1 MNKEKKS
8 WIWFAAATFFLYG
21 LTNFILGYIG
31 EASGNNMSASV
42 TAIFLLWTGMGIMAS
57 LFMFTPMVTAGK
69 IGDSFRDG
77 TAGFGIAAG
86 FTLALGMFTL
96 KTGFISD
103 PGSKGPIVAMASAN
117 AMLVALAA
125 WIFLKEKLSSLQ
137 FFGMLTI
144 LAGLA
149 MISFSNS
156 SSGSLQ
162 GAVFGIATLFLF
174 GATNYLLKYAGHKG
188 GDSITVTVLLWIAA
202 GTAGIIILAISLIS
216 GRGLKGL
223 QSPSLII
230 LSIAAGFVL
239 GLGML
244 TLKVALKRGPGGPAV
259 AISGSNSLLVLL
271 LDLAVFGHLPNP
283 LKVSGMVIIISGIS
297 LIVMARKPERRSK

>member
-1 MNKEKKS
+1 MKTEEKS
-8 WIWFAAATFFLYG
+8 WIWFAIATFFLYG

-31 EASGNNMSASV
+31 EASGNNMAASI
-42 TAIFLLWTGMGIMAS
+42 TSILLLWTGMGILAAI
-57 LFMFTPMVTAGK
+57 FMFTPLVTAEK
-69 IGDSFRDG
+69 FRNSIRNR

-125 WIFLKEKLSSLQ
+125 WIFLKEKLSGRQ
-137 FFGMLTI
+137 FLGMLTI

-156 SSGSLQ
+156 SSASLL
-162 GAVFGIATLFLF
+162 GAAFGTATLLLF
-174 GATNYLLKYAGHKG
+174 GATNYLLKAAGHRG
-188 GDSITVTVLLWIAA
+188 GDSITVTVLLWFAA
-202 GTAGIIILAISLIS
+202 GTAGIIVLALSLGS

-223 QSPSLII
+223 HSPFLIL
-230 LSIAAGFVL
+230 LSVVAGFVL

-244 TLKVALKRGPGGPAV
+244 TLKMALKRGPGGPAV

-283 LKVSGMVIIISGIS
+283 LKVTGMLIIISGIS
-297 LIVMARKPERRSK
+297 LIVLVRNPGRKLK